1 MLANMSAS
9 PSLIKIVNVDLGQPL
24 AVRLFFENTD
34 AISPHLRHFPV
45 VLNLIERPPASLIGI
60 FMSRWI
66 LAISMAKFFLF
77 PALIKS
83 VQNCPMASEPLI
95 GCTPGGIKM
104 ASLVYSA
111 GNAFPFMLL
120 YAADHSLFAASIAAL
135 ILSWPHA
142 VGAVNSYTKIAEEIA
157 CFIFTVFSPVCFSR
171 R

>member
-1 MLANMSAS
+1 
-9 PSLIKIVNVDLGQPL
+9 
-24 AVRLFFENTD
+24 
-34 AISPHLRHFPV
+34 
-45 VLNLIERPPASLIGI
+45 
-60 FMSRWI
+60 
-66 LAISMAKFFLF
+66 MAKFFLF

-83 VQNCPMASEPLI
+83 VQNCPMASGPLI

-142 VGAVNSYTKIAEEIA
+142 VGENRLIYFHGLA
-157 CFIFTVFSPVCFSR
+157 SR
-171 R
+171 LKLDFPG

>member
-1 MLANMSAS
+1 
-9 PSLIKIVNVDLGQPL
+9 VDLGQPL
-24 AVRLFFENTD
+24 AIRLFFENTD
-34 AISPHLRHFPV
+34 GIPPHLRHFTV
-45 VLNLIERPPASLIGI
+45 VLNLINRPAASLIGI
-60 FMSRWI
+60 FTVTLDTGDFYGEI
-66 LAISMAKFFLF
+66 FLF

-142 VGAVNSYTKIAEEIA
+142 VGAVNNTTKIAEEIA
-157 CFIFTVFSPVCFSR
+157 CFIFMVLPPV
-171 R
+171 